1 MNQGCQ
7 HLLDHVQQ
15 AISASMLPGQTD
27 LQIMTTLHLVTVF
40 AQQTLLE
47 ESVRRDFSVP
57 KDLMNPL
64 PVLGDISV
72 RVKGRLYSLHSVTL
86 AGFVPVVLRSHSR
99 LMGSLETSV
108 QRESIVQ
115 VVPKFLSSA
124 RREHFQITLGTAMK
138 TIVLPAPKDRTVK
151 HKD

>member
-7 HLLDHVQQ
+7 HLLDHVQR
-15 AISASMLPGQTD
+15 AISALMLPGQTD

-47 ESVRRDFSVP
+47 ESVRRDFSVL

-72 RVKGRLYSLHSVTL
+72 KVKGTLLSLHSVIP
-86 AGFVPVVLRSHSR
+86 AGFVPVVLRSHGH

-115 VVPKFLSSA
+115 GVPKFLSSA
-124 RREHFQITLGTAMK
+124 PREHFQITLETAMK
-138 TIVLPAPKDRTVK
+138 TIVLPALKDRIVK